1 MANDLT
7 EKDLELLRE
16 YKAAIKEWSGREP
29 PRLTS
34 EEWDEAHAAI
44 QATGEIPE
52 KYKKRIG
59 AQEIVVHTDI
69 VDGHRVRYPEGKTT
83 IGYYDIVWEAWGA
96 EGAAITSRYR
106 SVIAKALMASIGRED
121 EHQDAAEGELIGERV
136 GDIIDRL
143 LLDPPQ
149 ALNILSQKYL
159 PMLNGSPSNDLM
171 QVTKRD
177 FVSDG
182 FTKKATLT
190 TRDGHKITVEHFD
203 KLQGVL
209 GTSAK
214 KILDTALLYLASGNY
229 YRGNRETVNP
239 FVEIPLKEYGEANGY
254 QLTPRTMDTP
264 EEQEAE
270 NKRVKER
277 TRELKKN
284 LRRDLHDISDTVW
297 SWEETRGRNKGDY
310 KDIRLISNHGIE
322 GGYIQVEFSAT
333 AAAYFVSSYIMQYPT
348 ALLRHDNRKPNPYI
362 VGRKLAFHNGNDQNR
377 AAGTANTLSV
387 KSLLQ
392 ATPDIPE
399 YDTIVSRGQRNWR
412 DKIKKPLEDA
422 LDENVAIGLIS
433 KWEYRDPSSMATYTA
448 ETSKSL
454 RWSQYNRLMVDFIM
468 VDAPEQIERRTA
480 RAEAKAEAASKSGK
494 PRPKRGRPKKEKK
507 EGEK

>member
-1 MANDLT
+1 MANELT
-7 EKDLELLRE
+7 EKDLALLRE
-16 YKAAIKEWSGREP
+16 YKAAINEWSVREP
-29 PRLTS
+29 AKLTAA
-34 EEWDEAHAAI
+34 EWDEAWATI

-59 AQEIVVHTDI
+59 VQDTTIHSDI
-69 VDGHRVRYPEGKTT
+69 EGGRRVSYPEGKTVP
-83 IGYYDIVWEAWGA
+83 GYYDIVWEAWGA

-106 SVIAKALMASIGRED
+106 SVIAKALMVSIGRQED
-121 EHQDAAEGELIGERV
+121 HRDAAEPIGERV
-136 GDIIDRL
+136 DDIIDRL

-149 ALNILSQKYL
+149 ASSMLLQKYL

-182 FTKKATLT
+182 FTKKATIT

-214 KILDTALLYLASGNY
+214 KILDTALLYLASGNF

-270 NKRVKER
+270 NKRVRER

-284 LRRDLHDISDTVW
+284 LRRDLHDISDMVW

-310 KDIRLISNHGIE
+310 KAIRLISNHGVE

-362 VGRKLAFHNGNDQNR
+362 IGRKLAFHNGNDQNR

-454 RWSQYNRLMVDFIM
+454 RWNQYSRLMVDFIM

-494 PRPKRGRPKKEKK
+494 PRSKRGRPKKEKK
-507 EGEK
+507 EGGK